1 MQKNSCFSDFIGYI
15 EELSRRHSA
24 IQNGVDGRKHF
35 IRLDTD
41 ELDNSIK
48 QTLGFPVVCMDRYS
62 ANLSGRESN
71 RFKKRG
77 ITLMFLDYVSDAKN
91 YDRIHE
97 VWDKCESIADDFI
110 TRIYNDVIGGNVL
123 GVMEM
128 DLSEVEYEL
137 AGNRSINLYG
147 VVVTFT
153 VSSRFCERPYSGSFE

>member
-1 MQKNSCFSDFIGYI
+1 MQKNNRFSEFIGYI
-15 EELSRRHSA
+15 EELSRCHSE

-62 ANLSGRESN
+62 ANLSGQDSN

-77 ITLMFLDYVSDAKN
+77 ITLMFLDYVSDVKN
-91 YDRIHE
+91 YDRIHT
-97 VWDKCESIADDFI
+97 VWDNCESIADDFI
-110 TRIYNDVIGGNVL
+110 SRIYNDVTAGKVP
-123 GVMEM
+123 GVMAM

-137 AGNRSINLYG
+137 AGNKSINLYG

-153 VSSRFCERPYSGSFE
+153 VSFRFCEFSGSGNFE